1 MSLFGRKKSSPA
13 QPQARTVAA
22 REPVTP
28 LESTHPVFQLK
39 AGMDKDAVI
48 GLLGG
53 HYLAVSSGQFFGGGG
68 PSKSAGRE
76 ECWLYSNCPHGHDV
90 QIVFRSGSLAS
101 AEVKTRNPGG
111 AGILLARIDRNGL
124 AAAERYR
131 ADLGAEKL

>member
-13 QPQARTVAA
+13 QPQAGTAVA
-22 REPVTP
+22 REPVAR
-28 LESTHPVFQLK
+28 LDSTHSVFQLQ

-53 HYLAVSSGQFFGGGG
+53 DYWAMNSGQLFGGGDAT
-68 PSKSAGRE
+68 KSVARE

-90 QIVFRSGSLAS
+90 QIVFRSGSLVS

-124 AAAERYR
+124 AAAEPYR
-131 ADLGAEKL
+131 TDLGAEKL